1 MNTGIIQAAADKPL
15 PDSVEWMPAGA
26 HRIFPKGAGKDG
38 AVVVCVEG
46 DAARLDEQLQAAR
59 AEADAGKRSRLFV
72 DFNHEG
78 KAAAA
83 IPTRFFWRDGIRLA
97 VEWTAEGAAAI
108 AGRVFSYFSPEWYP
122 SKDGHPEAIPPVGA
136 LGSLVNTPAFQTIER
151 LAAAMDAPKPIMDT
165 NTLAL
170 ALGLP
175 GTATEAEILANIAEL
190 KAAADAEDPRVD
202 AVKASLSAATAEA
215 ATIKAAHD
223 ATITELSALKA
234 EKAKRN
240 ASDCVTAAISSRRL
254 TEASRE
260 KFEAMHISDPSKCA
274 ELIASMPPRRGEDP
288 VQAELETASNS
299 DAKIFAEY
307 SAISDSNERQRFLA
321 SNRDAVWRHR
331 STT

>member
-1 MNTGIIQAAADKPL
+1 MKTGLIQAAAGKPL
-15 PDSVEWMPAGA
+15 PDSVEWMPAGT

-122 SKDGHPEAIPPVGA
+122 SKDGHPESIPLVGA

-151 LAAAMDAPKPIMDT
+151 LAAAMDGKDQNMQAI
-165 NTLAL
+165 AL

-175 GTATEAEILANIAEL
+175 ETATEAEILAKIAEL
-190 KAAADAEDPRVD
+190 KAAADAEDPQVE
-202 AVKASLSAATAEA
+202 AAKASLATATEEA
-215 ATIKAAHD
+215 AALKAAHD
-223 ATITELSALKA
+223 ATAAELATLKA
-234 EKAKRN
+234 EKAKRD
-240 ASDCVTAAISSRRL
+240 ASDCITAAITAGRI

-260 KFEAMHISDPSKCA
+260 KFEAMHIEDAAKCA
-274 ELIASMPPRRGEDP
+274 ELIASMPPRHGEAP
-288 VQAELETASNS
+288 VQAEQETSGNS
-299 DAKIFAEY
+299 DAKTLAEY
-307 SAISDSNERQRFLA
+307 RDLKGDARTKFYAEHEDAIWRAYSAS
-321 SNRDAVWRHR
+321 
-331 STT
+331 